1 MVTNQENES
10 VPAITS
16 EKRPPDTDPVPPY
29 HRDASSRRAELEP
42 VSGHC
47 SVFRVPSAGC
57 LPTSRASARPGAWKP
72 SAVTHPRG
80 LFAITGQALEEF
92 PTSGIGESLENIV
105 SSALHFDT
113 ITIWLSNVK

>member
-47 SVFRVPSAGC
+47 RVFRVPSAGC
-57 LPTSRASARPGAWKP
+57 LPTSRASA
-72 SAVTHPRG
+72 
-80 LFAITGQALEEF
+80 
-92 PTSGIGESLENIV
+92 SLEFGACTPWAFG
-105 SSALHFDT
+105 SAGLVAK
-113 ITIWLSNVK
+113 WEARQ